1 MDQETYMQVIHEHM
15 KRSYLLSEDKI
26 KTILPGFLTTLEHHL
41 TNLEEQL
48 AEGDPTTLGI
58 AGHTIKGALLNLG
71 LFELADTAYTI
82 EQHGKKCDANAD
94 YPALVTHLKQ
104 SILLITGHRKIQ

>member
-1 MDQETYMQVIHEHM
+1 MDKETYLQVIQEHM

-26 KTILPGFLTTLEHHL
+26 NTILPGFLTTLERHL
-41 TNLEEQL
+41 AHLEDRL
-48 AEGDPTTLGI
+48 SKGDLSSLGV

-82 EQHGKKCDANAD
+82 EQHGKKLDTDAD

-104 SILLITGHRKIQ
+104 NILLITDSREIK